1 MGFAGTWRTPR
12 PNLSA
17 RALRM
22 AALASRAQA
31 RDDGGDAPADPVDA
45 AILQAAAR
53 LAFDEKAAPDTRPPA
68 AVVPF
73 SSDRKFMAVLY
84 SVHGRL
90 TAFAKGAPQRMID
103 RCSRVLTS
111 AGESALDDAGREGL
125 IAVNDD
131 LASRGL
137 RVLAVASGKVEG
149 ASEADLHDLT
159 FVGLLA
165 LADPPATG
173 VKETI
178 ARLRS
183 AGLRTV
189 MLTGDQRL
197 TAEAVGRELGIL
209 AAGDRSLDGRE
220 LDRLTGADLQVEIA
234 RTTVFSR
241 ITPEQKLVIVTAL
254 QARGEIVAML
264 GDGIN
269 DAAALKKAD
278 VGVAMGVRGTDVA
291 KEASAI
297 VLQDDRFE
305 TIAAAVEE
313 GRIIFDNI
321 RKFVFYLFS
330 CNVAE
335 VLVLLVAG
343 LAALPLPLAP
353 LQLLWLNLV
362 TDTFP
367 ALALASEPGDAEVMT
382 RPPRDPQEAILSRH
396 FLGSVLGFGIVIT
409 ASTLAAFLWA
419 LAYAPGQASTM
430 AFMTLAL
437 AQIGHLGNARSS
449 GPVLRLKRI
458 VSNPYA
464 LLGVTCALALQAAA
478 VLFDPL
484 ANVLRVVPLDRR
496 GWLVVLVCASVPAIG
511 GQAVKLSSGF
521 ARVSGG
527 EHAHPV

>member
-1 MGFAGTWRTPR
+1 M
-12 PNLSA
+12 
-17 RALRM
+17 
-22 AALASRAQA
+22 
-31 RDDGGDAPADPVDA
+31 
-45 AILQAAAR
+45 
-53 LAFDEKAAPDTRPPA
+53 
-68 AVVPF
+68 
-73 SSDRKFMAVLY
+73 
-84 SVHGRL
+84 HGHL
-90 TAFAKGAPQRMID
+90 TAFAKGAPRRMID

-111 AGESALDDAGREGL
+111 GGESALDDAGREEL
-125 IAVNDD
+125 MAINDN

-137 RVLAVASGKVEG
+137 RVLAVASGDVEG
-149 ASEADLHDLT
+149 TSETDLHDLT
-159 FVGLLA
+159 FVGLVA
-165 LADPPATG
+165 FADPPARG

-209 AAGDRSLDGRE
+209 AADDRSLDGRD
-220 LDRLTGADLQVEIA
+220 LDRLAGADLQAEIA
-234 RTTVFSR
+234 RTAVFSR

-278 VGVAMGVRGTDVA
+278 AGVAMGVRGTDVA

-382 RPPRDPQEAILSRH
+382 RPPAIRRKPSCP
-396 FLGSVLGFGIVIT
+396 
-409 ASTLAAFLWA
+409 AAFC
-419 LAYAPGQASTM
+419 
-430 AFMTLAL
+430 
-437 AQIGHLGNARSS
+437 ARFWGS
-449 GPVLRLKRI
+449 G
-458 VSNPYA
+458 
-464 LLGVTCALALQAAA
+464 
-478 VLFDPL
+478 
-484 ANVLRVVPLDRR
+484 
-496 GWLVVLVCASVPAIG
+496 W
-511 GQAVKLSSGF
+511 
-521 ARVSGG
+521 
-527 EHAHPV
+527 